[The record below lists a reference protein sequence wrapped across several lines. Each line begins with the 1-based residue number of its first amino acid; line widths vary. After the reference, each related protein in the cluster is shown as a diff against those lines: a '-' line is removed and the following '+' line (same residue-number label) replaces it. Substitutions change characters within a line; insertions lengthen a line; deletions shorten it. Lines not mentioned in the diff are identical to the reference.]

1 MIGCTPKGAVSFV
14 SKAYGK
20 SASDRQI
27 IENSELLNPDLKMFE
42 KRESVMADRGIMVQD
57 LFGSQDV
64 YINTPTMLK
73 GKKII
78 NIERVI

>member
-14 SKAYGK
+14 FKAYGG

-42 KRESVMADRGIMVQD
+42 KRIVVSW
-57 LFGSQDV
+57 FKTSS
-64 YINTPTMLK
+64 TPKMCMSTPQ
-73 GKKII
+73 
-78 NIERVI
+78 RC